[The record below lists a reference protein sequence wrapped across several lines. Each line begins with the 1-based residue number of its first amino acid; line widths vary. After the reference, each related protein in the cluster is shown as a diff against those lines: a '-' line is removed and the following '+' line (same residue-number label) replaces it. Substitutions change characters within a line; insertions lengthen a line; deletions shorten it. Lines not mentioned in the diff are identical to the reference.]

1 MPDLDFFDRPP
12 RRGWNLAVRIA
23 LFAVGALIFG
33 LSGLCTTTLLIIGG
47 PPPDLDSYLIIAL
60 FGGIPMLIGATL
72 IYAAWR
78 RK

>member
-1 MPDLDFFDRPP
+1 MLDPDSFGHSLQ
-12 RRGWNLAVRIA
+12 RRWSLAVRIA

-33 LSGLCTTTLLIIGG
+33 LSGLCTTALLIIGG
-47 PPPDLDSYLIIAL
+47 PPPDLDSYLIIGL
-60 FGGIPMLIGATL
+60 FGGIPMLIGAAL